1 MSKVYVI
8 GATGGIGNQLVKIL
22 LSRGVL
28 TTVLVRDPSKA
39 AGLFGESENLT
50 VVQGDYADNEA
61 FKQSIVGHERLF
73 LLVRDFYSMAAIKR
87 NFAQIA
93 YASGVKQIVDV
104 SSGTVNGAWRE
115 HHISTMH
122 YASEEAIFNLP
133 DRGSYVTLRPTQF
146 FSNHFFAD
154 HQTVKFK
161 NAIFGSANPNSRV
174 PWISPT
180 DIAEL
185 AANVLTEPIEKH
197 GDMVYHMTS
206 EVLSGNDRAKILSRV
221 LGKDVKYVQISAE
234 EQYKAYVEH
243 VHVPHSVAYGFV
255 DASLKDFEVNHA
267 LSIVL
272 HRPPQSLEPWL
283 ELNKDKF

>member
-8 GATGGIGNQLVKIL
+8 GATGGIGNQLVKTL
-22 LSRGVL
+22 LSRGVQ
-28 TTVLVRDPSKA
+28 TTILVRDPSKA

-50 VVQGDYADNEA
+50 VVQGDYADDAA

-73 LLVRDFYSMAAIKR
+73 LLVQDFKNMPAIKR

-93 YASGVKQIVDV
+93 YAAGAKQVVDISSGSV
-104 SSGTVNGAWRE
+104 SSPWRQ
-115 HHISTMH
+115 HQIATSH
-122 YASEEAIFNLP
+122 YCSEEAIFNLP
-133 DRGSYVTLRPTQF
+133 NRGSYVALRPTQF
-146 FSNHFFAD
+146 FSNHFFGD
-154 HQTVKFK
+154 HQTIKFK
-161 NAIFGSANPNSRV
+161 SAIFGSAKPDSTV

-197 GDMVYHMTS
+197 GDMVYSMTS
-206 EVLSGNDRAKILSRV
+206 EVLSGNDRAQILSRV
-221 LGKDVKYVQISAE
+221 LGKDVKYLQISAE
-234 EQYKAYVEH
+234 EQYKAYVERAH
-243 VHVPHSVAYGFV
+243 FPHSVAYGFV
-255 DASLKDFEVNHA
+255 DAGESNFQISPA

-272 HRPPQSLEPWL
+272 HRPPQSLEAWL